1 MRRFGSRLALTV
13 LAVALLL
20 SLSGRV
26 AFADDGI
33 TPPTPIV
40 EPLVD
45 PLTGALPSDFPDD
58 PEQPEHVGL
67 P

>member
-40 EPLVD
+40 D
-45 PLTGALPSDFPDD
+45 PLTGPLPSDFPDD